1 MIGLKNIN
9 MKKNIKFGILGLGR
23 VVEKRVYKVFQNEL
37 KNSQV
42 VSVFDKNKK
51 KNEKYSKLFKLKKSN
66 SIDAFLSINSDY
78 IYIATES
85 GNHEKDILKCFKA
98 NKNVIVE
105 KPPTLRINQLIKLNK
120 IAHKKKLKFYVIYQ
134 NRMNNSVQYIKKRIN
149 KTFIKETVFVNLKL
163 LWCREQ
169 SYYNDWHGKWLY
181 DGGVIAQQ
189 GIHYIDL
196 LCYFFGEPVECVS
209 VVSNKSNK
217 LQAEDTHLG
226 MIKFKNQIVCQVS
239 LTTALRPIDFQATIE
254 VFQKEKQIK
263 LHGLCCNK
271 IDIIN
276 YNLINKKKIE
286 LPKKFSEFVPTG
298 YGLSHKKVFQNII
311 NYDLKK
317 VSKKPLNAIDTLNT
331 LKLLQ
336 MMYKS
341 SEKKTW
347 IKFNDKDLNSKLGK

>member
-1 MIGLKNIN
+1 

-23 VVEKRVYKVFQNEL
+23 VVENRVYKVFNKEL
-37 KNSQV
+37 KNSKI
-42 VSVFDKNKK
+42 VSVFDKNNK
-51 KNEKYSKLFKLKKSN
+51 KNEKYSKLLRLKKSTSLKN
-66 SIDAFLSINSDY
+66 FLSINTDY

-85 GNHEKDILKCFKA
+85 GNHAKDIKQCFDA

-105 KPPTLRINQLIKLNK
+105 KPPTLRVNQLIELNK
-120 IAHKKKLKFYVIYQ
+120 IAIKKKLKFYVIYQ
-134 NRMNNSVQYIKKRIN
+134 NRLNNSVTYLKKQIN
-149 KTFIKETVFVNLKL
+149 KKFIKDTIFVNLKL

-169 SYYNDWHGKWLY
+169 SYYSDWHGKWLY

-196 LCYFFGEPVECVS
+196 LCHFFGEPVECVS

-226 MIKFKNQIVCQVS
+226 MIKFKNQIVCQIS
-239 LTTALRPIDFQATIE
+239 LTTALRPKDFQATIE
-254 VFQKEKQIK
+254 IYQKEKQIQ

-271 IDIIN
+271 INIIHFKSEDN
-276 YNLINKKKIE
+276 KNLKSLKKY
-286 LPKKFSEFVPTG
+286 SENVPTG

-311 NYDLKK
+311 NYDLNKDK
-317 VSKKPLNAIDTLNT
+317 KKPLKAIDTLNT

-341 SEKKTW
+341 SEKKSW
-347 IKFNDKDLNSKLGK
+347 INFKDKNLNSKLGNK

>member
-1 MIGLKNIN
+1 MIGLKIIN

-23 VVEKRVYKVFQNEL
+23 VVENRVYKIFKKEL
-37 KNSQV
+37 KNSKI
-42 VSVFDKNKK
+42 VSVFDKNNK
-51 KNEKYSKLFKLKKSN
+51 KNEKYSKLLRLKKSTTLKN
-66 SIDAFLSINSDY
+66 FLSINTDY

-85 GNHEKDILKCFKA
+85 GNHAKDIKQCFDA

-105 KPPTLRINQLIKLNK
+105 KPPTLRVNQLIELNK
-120 IAHKKKLKFYVIYQ
+120 IAIKKKLKFYVIYQ
-134 NRMNNSVQYIKKRIN
+134 NRLNNSVTYLKKQIN
-149 KTFIKETVFVNLKL
+149 KKFIKDTIFVNLKL

-189 GIHYIDL
+189 GIHYLDL
-196 LCYFFGEPVECVS
+196 LCYFFGDPVECVS

-226 MIKFKNQIVCQVS
+226 MIRFKNQIVCQIS
-239 LTTALRPIDFQATIE
+239 LTTALRPKDFQATIE
-254 VFQKEKQIK
+254 VFQKDKQIQ

-271 IDIIN
+271 INIIH
-276 YNLINKKKIE
+276 YNLKYKKNLK
-286 LPKKFSEFVPTG
+286 LLKKFSENVPTG
-298 YGLSHKKVFQNII
+298 YGLSHRKVFQNII

-317 VSKKPLNAIDTLNT
+317 DKKRPLKAVDTLNT
-331 LKLLQ
+331 LKLLH

-341 SEKKTW
+341 SEKKSW
-347 IKFNDKDLNSKLGK
+347 IKIKDKNFDSKLGK

>member
-1 MIGLKNIN
+1 

-23 VVEKRVYKVFQNEL
+23 VVENRVYKVFNNEL
-37 KNSQV
+37 KNSKI
-42 VSVFDKNKK
+42 VSVFDKNNK
-51 KNEKYSKLFKLKKSN
+51 KNEKYSKLFKLKKSTSLKN
-66 SIDAFLSINSDY
+66 FLSVNTDY

-85 GNHEKDILKCFKA
+85 GNHAKDIKQCFEA

-105 KPPTLRINQLIKLNK
+105 KPPTLRVNQLIELNK
-120 IAHKKKLKFYVIYQ
+120 IAIKKKLKFYAIYQ
-134 NRMNNSVQYIKKRIN
+134 NRFNNSVKYLKKQIGE
-149 KTFIKETVFVNLKL
+149 KFIKDTIFVNLKL

-196 LCYFFGEPVECVS
+196 LCYFFGDPVECVS

-226 MIKFKNQIVCQVS
+226 MIRFKNQIVCQIS
-239 LTTALRPIDFQATIE
+239 LTTALRPNDFQATIE
-254 VFQKEKQIK
+254 VFQKDKQIQ

-271 IDIIN
+271 INIIH
-276 YNLINKKKIE
+276 YDSKYKKNLK
-286 LPKKFSEFVPTG
+286 LLKKFSENVPTG
-298 YGLSHKKVFQNII
+298 YGLSHRKVFQNII
-311 NYDLKK
+311 NHDLKK
-317 VSKKPLNAIDTLNT
+317 DKKRPLKAIDTLNT
-331 LKLLQ
+331 LKLIQ

-341 SEKKTW
+341 SEKKSW
-347 IKFNDKDLNSKLGK
+347 IKIKNKNFNSKLGK

>member
-1 MIGLKNIN
+1 

-23 VVEKRVYKVFQNEL
+23 VIENRVFKVFKDEL
-37 KNSQV
+37 KNSKV
-42 VSVFDKNKK
+42 VSVFDKDKK
-51 KNEKYSKLFKLKKSN
+51 KNLRFTKLFNLKKNISLKN
-66 SIDAFLSINSDY
+66 FLDVNTDY

-85 GNHEKDILKCFKA
+85 GNHAKDIKQCFDA

-105 KPPTLRINQLIKLNK
+105 KPPTLRVDQLIELNK
-120 IAHKKKLKFYVIYQ
+120 IAIKKKLKFYAIYQ
-134 NRMNNSVQYIKKRIN
+134 NRLNNSVKYLKKQIG
-149 KTFIKETVFVNLKL
+149 KKFIKDTIFVNLKL

-169 SYYNDWHGKWLY
+169 SYYSDWHGKWLY

-226 MIKFKNQIVCQVS
+226 MIKFKNQIVCQIS
-239 LTTALRPIDFQATIE
+239 LTTALRPKDFQATIE
-254 VFQKEKQIK
+254 IYQKEKQIQ

-271 IDIIN
+271 INIIHFKSEDN
-276 YNLINKKKIE
+276 KNLKSLKKY
-286 LPKKFSEFVPTG
+286 SENVPSG

-311 NYDLKK
+311 NYDLNKDK
-317 VSKKPLNAIDTLNT
+317 KKPLKAIDTLNT

-341 SEKKTW
+341 SEKKSW
-347 IKFNDKDLNSKLGK
+347 INFKDKYLNSKLGNK

>member
-1 MIGLKNIN
+1 
-9 MKKNIKFGILGLGR
+9 MKKNNIVKFGLLGLGR
-23 VVEKRVYKVFQNEL
+23 VVENRVYRVFKNEL
-37 KNSQV
+37 KNSKI
-42 VSVFDKNKK
+42 VSVFDKNNK
-51 KNEKYSKLFKLKKSN
+51 KNEKYSKLFNLKKKTSLKN
-66 SIDAFLSINSDY
+66 FLSVDTDY

-85 GNHEKDILKCFKA
+85 GNHARDIKQCFDA

-105 KPPTLRINQLIKLNK
+105 KPPTLRIHQLTKLNR
-120 IAHKKKLKFYVIYQ
+120 IANKKKLKFYAIYQ
-134 NRMNNSVQYIKKRIN
+134 NRLNNSVDYLKKQITR
-149 KTFIKETVFVNLKL
+149 KFIKDTIFVNLKL

-196 LCYFFGEPVECVS
+196 LCYFFGDPVECVS

-226 MIKFKNQIVCQVS
+226 MIKFKNQIVCQIS
-239 LTTALRPIDFQATIE
+239 LTTALRPNDFQATIE
-254 VFQKEKQIK
+254 VFQKEKQIQ

-271 IDIIN
+271 INIIH
-276 YNLINKKKIE
+276 YNSKDKKNSK
-286 LPKKFSEFVPTG
+286 LLRKFSENVPTG
-298 YGLSHKKVFQNII
+298 YGLSHRKVFQNII
-311 NYDLKK
+311 DYDLKK
-317 VSKKPLNAIDTLNT
+317 DRKKPLKAIDTLNT

-341 SEKKTW
+341 SEKKSW
-347 IKFNDKDLNSKLGK
+347 IKIKDKNLNSKLGK

>member
-1 MIGLKNIN
+1 

-23 VVEKRVYKVFQNEL
+23 VIENRVFKVFKDELQNS
-37 KNSQV
+37 KV
-42 VSVFDKNKK
+42 VSVFDKDKK
-51 KNEKYSKLFKLKKSN
+51 KNLRFTKLFNLKKNISLKN
-66 SIDAFLSINSDY
+66 FLDVNTDY

-85 GNHEKDILKCFKA
+85 GNHAKDIKQCFDA

-105 KPPTLRINQLIKLNK
+105 KPPTLRVDQLIELNK
-120 IAHKKKLKFYVIYQ
+120 IAIKKKLKFYAIYQ
-134 NRMNNSVQYIKKRIN
+134 NRLNNSVKYLKKQIG
-149 KTFIKETVFVNLKL
+149 KKFIKDTIFVNLKL

-169 SYYNDWHGKWLY
+169 SYYSDWHGKWLY

-196 LCYFFGEPVECVS
+196 LCHFFGEPVECVS

-226 MIKFKNQIVCQVS
+226 MIKFKNQIVCQIS
-239 LTTALRPIDFQATIE
+239 LTTALRPKDFQATIE
-254 VFQKEKQIK
+254 IYQKEKQIQ

-271 IDIIN
+271 INIIHFKSEDN
-276 YNLINKKKIE
+276 KNLKSLKKY
-286 LPKKFSEFVPTG
+286 SENVPTG

-311 NYDLKK
+311 NYDLNKDK
-317 VSKKPLNAIDTLNT
+317 KKPLKAIDTLNT

-341 SEKKTW
+341 SEKKSW
-347 IKFNDKDLNSKLGK
+347 INFKDKNLNSKLGNK

>member
-1 MIGLKNIN
+1 

-23 VVEKRVYKVFQNEL
+23 VIENRVFKVFKNEL
-37 KNSQV
+37 KNSKIV
-42 VSVFDKNKK
+42 TVFDKNKE
-51 KNEKYSKLFKLKKSN
+51 KNEKYSSIFKVKKNKSLKNFFSVN
-66 SIDAFLSINSDY
+66 TDY

-85 GNHEKDILKCFKA
+85 GNHARDIKQCFDA

-105 KPPTLRINQLIKLNK
+105 KPPTLKINQLIKLNK
-120 IAHKKKLKFYVIYQ
+120 IAIKKNLKFYVIYQ
-134 NRMNNSVQYIKKRIN
+134 NRLNNSVKYLKKQIN
-149 KTFIKETVFVNLKL
+149 EKFIKDTIFVNLKL

-196 LCYFFGEPVECVS
+196 LCYFFGDPVECVS

-226 MIKFKNQIVCQVS
+226 MIRFKNQIVCQIS
-239 LTTALRPIDFQATIE
+239 LTTALRPKDFQATIE
-254 VFQKEKQIK
+254 IFQKDKQIQ

-271 IDIIN
+271 INTIH
-276 YNLINKKKIE
+276 YNSKYKGNLK
-286 LPKKFSEFVPTG
+286 LFKKFSENVPSG
-298 YGLSHKKVFQNII
+298 YGLSHRKVFQNII
-311 NYDLKK
+311 NFDLKK
-317 VSKKPLNAIDTLNT
+317 DKKKPLKAIDTLNT
-331 LKLLQ
+331 LKLIQ

-341 SEKKTW
+341 SEKKSW
-347 IKFNDKDLNSKLGK
+347 INIKNKNINSKLGK

>member
-1 MIGLKNIN
+1 

-23 VVEKRVYKVFQNEL
+23 VIENRVFKVFKNEL
-37 KNSQV
+37 KNSKIV
-42 VSVFDKNKK
+42 TVFDKNKE
-51 KNEKYSKLFKLKKSN
+51 KNEKYSSIFKVKKNKSLKNFFSVN
-66 SIDAFLSINSDY
+66 TDY

-85 GNHEKDILKCFKA
+85 GNHARDIKQCFDA

-105 KPPTLRINQLIKLNK
+105 KPPTLKINQLIKLNK
-120 IAHKKKLKFYVIYQ
+120 IAIKKNLKFYVIYQ
-134 NRMNNSVQYIKKRIN
+134 NRLNNSVKYLKKQIN
-149 KTFIKETVFVNLKL
+149 EKFIKDTIFVNLKL

-196 LCYFFGEPVECVS
+196 LCYFFGDPVECVS

-226 MIKFKNQIVCQVS
+226 MIRFKNQIVCQIS
-239 LTTALRPIDFQATIE
+239 LTTALRPKDFQATIE
-254 VFQKEKQIK
+254 IFQKDKQIQ

-271 IDIIN
+271 INTIH
-276 YNLINKKKIE
+276 YNSKHKGNLK
-286 LPKKFSEFVPTG
+286 LFKKFSENVPSG
-298 YGLSHKKVFQNII
+298 YGLSHRKVFQNII
-311 NYDLKK
+311 NFDLKK
-317 VSKKPLNAIDTLNT
+317 DKKKPLKAIDTLNT
-331 LKLLQ
+331 LKLIQ

-341 SEKKTW
+341 SEKKSW
-347 IKFNDKDLNSKLGK
+347 INIKNKNINSKLGK

>member
-1 MIGLKNIN
+1 MIGLKIIN

-23 VVEKRVYKVFQNEL
+23 VVENRVFKVFKNEL
-37 KNSQV
+37 RNSKI

-51 KNEKYSKLFKLKKSN
+51 KNEKYSKLFKLKKNKSLK
-66 SIDAFLSINSDY
+66 SFLNVSADY

-85 GNHEKDILKCFKA
+85 GNHARDIKQCFDA

-105 KPPTLRINQLIKLNK
+105 KPPTLKINQLIELNK
-120 IAHKKKLKFYVIYQ
+120 IANKKKLKFYAIYQ
-134 NRMNNSVQYIKKRIN
+134 NRLNSSVKYLKKQIDN
-149 KTFIKETVFVNLKL
+149 KFIKDTIFVNLKL
-163 LWCREQ
+163 LWCRQQ

-196 LCYFFGEPVECVS
+196 LCYFFGDPVECVS
-209 VVSNKSNK
+209 VVLNKSNK
-217 LQAEDTHLG
+217 LEAEDTHLG
-226 MIKFKNQIVCQVS
+226 MIKFKNQVVCQIS
-239 LTTALRPIDFQATIE
+239 LTTALRPKDFQATIE
-254 VFQKEKQIK
+254 VFQKERQIQ

-271 IDIIN
+271 ISITH
-276 YNLINKKKIE
+276 YHSKNKKNLK
-286 LPKKFSEFVPTG
+286 LLKKFSENVPTG
-298 YGLSHKKVFQNII
+298 YGLSHRKVFQNII

-317 VSKKPLNAIDTLNT
+317 NKKKPLKAINTLNT

-341 SEKKTW
+341 SEKKSW
-347 IKFNDKDLNSKLGK
+347 IKIKDKNLNSKLGK

>member
-1 MIGLKNIN
+1 
-9 MKKNIKFGILGLGR
+9 MKKIIKFGILGLGR
-23 VVEKRVYKVFQNEL
+23 VVENRVYKVFKNEL
-37 KNSQV
+37 KNANV
-42 VSVFDKNKK
+42 VSVFDRNKK
-51 KNEKYSKLFKLKKSN
+51 KNKKYSELFKIKENTSLKK
-66 SIDAFLSINSDY
+66 FLNANTDY

-85 GNHEKDILKCFKA
+85 GNHARDIKQCFDA

-105 KPPTLRINQLIKLNK
+105 KPPTLRINQLIELNK
-120 IAHKKKLKFYVIYQ
+120 IANKKKLKFYAIYQ
-134 NRMNNSVQYIKKRIN
+134 NRMNDSVKYLKNQIN
-149 KTFIKETVFVNLKL
+149 KKFIKDIIFVNLKL

-196 LCYFFGEPVECVS
+196 LCYFFGEPIECVS

-239 LTTALRPIDFQATIE
+239 LTTALRPSDFQATIE
-254 VFQKEKQIK
+254 VFQKEKQIQ

-271 IDIIN
+271 INIIH
-276 YNLINKKKIE
+276 YNSKYNKNLK
-286 LPKKFSEFVPTG
+286 LLKKFSQKVPTG
-298 YGLSHKKVFQNII
+298 YGLSHRKVFQNII

-317 VSKKPLNAIDTLNT
+317 DKKKPLKAIDTLNT

-341 SEKKTW
+341 SEKKSW
-347 IKFNDKDLNSKLGK
+347 IKFKDRNLNSKLGK

>member
-1 MIGLKNIN
+1 MIGSKITN

-23 VVEKRVYKVFQNEL
+23 VIENRIYKVFKNEL
-37 KNSQV
+37 KNSKI

-51 KNEKYSKLFKLKKSN
+51 KNEKYSKLFKLKKSSSLKDFLN
-66 SIDAFLSINSDY
+66 IDTDY

-85 GNHEKDILKCFKA
+85 GNHAKNIKQCFDA

-105 KPPTLRINQLIKLNK
+105 KPPTLIANQLIELNK
-120 IAHKKKLKFYVIYQ
+120 IANKKKLKFYVIYQ
-134 NRMNNSVQYIKKRIN
+134 NRLNKSVEYLKNQIN
-149 KTFIKETVFVNLKL
+149 RKFIKDIIFVNLKL

-196 LCYFFGEPVECVS
+196 LCYFFGEPIECVS

-226 MIKFKNQIVCQVS
+226 MIKFKNQIVCQIS
-239 LTTALRPIDFQATIE
+239 LTTALRPKDFQATIE
-254 VFQKEKQIK
+254 IFQKERQIQ
-263 LHGLCCNK
+263 LNGLCCNK
-271 IDIIN
+271 IDITYFN
-276 YNLINKKKIE
+276 PKYNKNLRSLKKY
-286 LPKKFSEFVPTG
+286 SENVPTG

-317 VSKKPLNAIDTLNT
+317 DKKKPLEAINTLNT

-336 MMYKS
+336 MMYRS
-341 SEKKTW
+341 SEKKKW
-347 IKFNDKDLNSKLGK
+347 IKIKDKNLNSKLGR

>member
-1 MIGLKNIN
+1 

-23 VVEKRVYKVFQNEL
+23 VIENRVYKVFKNEL
-37 KNSQV
+37 KNSKI

-51 KNEKYSKLFKLKKSN
+51 KNEKYSKLFKLKKNTSLKN
-66 SIDAFLSINSDY
+66 FLNVGTDY

-85 GNHEKDILKCFKA
+85 GNHAKDIKQCFNA

-105 KPPTLRINQLIKLNK
+105 KPPTLRVNQLIELNK
-120 IAHKKKLKFYVIYQ
+120 IAKRKKLKFYAIYQ
-134 NRMNNSVQYIKKRIN
+134 NRLNNSVKYLKNQIGKK
-149 KTFIKETVFVNLKL
+149 FIKDTIFVNLKL

-196 LCYFFGEPVECVS
+196 LCYFFGDPVECVS

-226 MIKFKNQIVCQVS
+226 MIKFKNHIVCQIS
-239 LTTALRPIDFQATIE
+239 LTTALRPNDFQATIE
-254 VFQKEKQIK
+254 VFQKEKQIQ
-263 LHGLCCNK
+263 LYGLCCNK
-271 IDIIN
+271 INIIH
-276 YNLINKKKIE
+276 YNSKYKKNLK
-286 LPKKFSEFVPTG
+286 LLKKFSENVPTG
-298 YGLSHKKVFQNII
+298 YGLSHRKVFQNII
-311 NYDLKK
+311 DHDLKK
-317 VSKKPLNAIDTLNT
+317 NKKKPLLAIDTLNT

-341 SEKKTW
+341 SEKKSW
-347 IKFNDKDLNSKLGK
+347 IKIKDKNFNSKLGK